1 MKGNMFVVKE
11 KNAVEK
17 KSYSMSK
24 STDKETF
31 TLTKSNDKEDITK
44 TIEKISNGWLL
55 TVDIYDIEKGSY
67 KCMKK
72 YFEENPLMSEES
84 EDESR
89 EKEEYKKESSKKSKS
104 DFDENWDILELT

>member
-1 MKGNMFVVKE
+1 MKGNMYLVKD
-11 KNAVEK
+11 KNLEK
-17 KSYSMSK
+17 KSYSMAK
-24 STDKETF
+24 SSDTEKV

-72 YFEENPLMSEES
+72 YFEKNPIMSEEM
-84 EDESR
+84 EDE
-89 EKEEYKKESSKKSKS
+89 EEMEEDYKKESSKKSKS

>member
-1 MKGNMFVVKE
+1 MKGNMYLVKE
-11 KNAVEK
+11 KNLEK
-17 KSYSMSK
+17 QSYSMAK

-44 TIEKISNGWLL
+44 SIEKITNGWLL

-84 EDESR
+84 EDEG
-89 EKEEYKKESSKKSKS
+89 ENKEEYKKESSKKSKS
-104 DFDENWDILELT
+104 DFDENWDILELS